1 MIPSIEEICYG
12 LENGKYNSEQAIAWM
27 EQHEYKGNERKEVAL
42 ALLAGMLCNG
52 FLPAHLQIENG
63 YVAAAY
69 KMADEFISKGL
80 SKK

>member
-12 LENGKYNSEQAIAWM
+12 LENGKYNSEQAISWM

-42 ALLAGMLCNG
+42 ALLTGMLCNG
-52 FLPAHLQIENG
+52 FYPTQCEGLS
-63 YVAAAY
+63 YVQASY
-69 KMADEFISKGL
+69 KLADEFISCGL